1 MLISIVLQ
9 VYKGYDSVYTF
20 QSFKLQ
26 KMVSSV
32 VSLCKVVNLLC
43 FLSIFKVFFLFYPQI
58 NIIWVW
64 RIKLFLNYPM
74 CLMSELFNFP
84 NAYCKFFFLFLNYF
98 AGNTVHLY
106 LFPFQVSFMIR
117 KLYSWN
123 TFNQKKYDQKIL
135 HGVQLRLWALAAS
148 DPSAISCWWTKIPQ
162 AA

>member
-98 AGNTVHLY
+98 AGNRVHLY

-123 TFNQKKYDQKIL
+123 TFNQKKIWSENTAWSPVKTL
-135 HGVQLRLWALAAS
+135 S
-148 DPSAISCWWTKIPQ
+148 SCC
-162 AA
+162 

>member
-43 FLSIFKVFFLFYPQI
+43 FLSIFKVVFLFYPQI

-84 NAYCKFFFLFLNYF
+84 NAYCKFIFLFLNYF

-123 TFNQKKYDQKIL
+123 TFNQKKIWSENTSRSPVKTL
-135 HGVQLRLWALAAS
+135 S
-148 DPSAISCWWTKIPQ
+148 SCC
-162 AA
+162 